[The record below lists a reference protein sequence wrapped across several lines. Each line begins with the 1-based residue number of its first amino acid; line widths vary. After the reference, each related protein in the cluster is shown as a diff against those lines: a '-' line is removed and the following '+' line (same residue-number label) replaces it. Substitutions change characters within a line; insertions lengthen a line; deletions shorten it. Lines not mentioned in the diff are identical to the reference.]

1 VEREADIDQ
10 TDLLEAHLDGE
21 LSPAEAEALGRR
33 LAREPL
39 LAAELER
46 LRAAR
51 AARWAAIGSL
61 EPDDREAAAVADHVI
76 AAAVRSERLRRGAT
90 MARRATAAAA
100 VIALAFAG
108 GWMARGRAAP
118 RNVAP
123 VRPVSATDDHPFA
136 TSGGGDPR
144 PFPVVVVDEKGNVAV
159 QNFDDPEKARE
170 FANDV
175 GRRQRRPNAGDPPSQ
190 SQRYTPVSEPN

>member
-1 VEREADIDQ
+1 VEREADIDE
-10 TDLLEAHLDGE
+10 TDLLESLLDGE

-33 LAREPL
+33 LGQEPR

-46 LRAAR
+46 LRAGRAERR
-51 AARWAAIGSL
+51 AAIASL
-61 EPDDREAAAVADHVI
+61 EPGDGEAEAVAENVI
-76 AAAVRSERLRRGAT
+76 AAAVRSERLSRAAT

-100 VIALAFAG
+100 VMALAFAG
-108 GWMARGRAAP
+108 GWMARGSAAP
-118 RNVAP
+118 RNATP
-123 VRPVSATDDHPFA
+123 VRPVSANDDHPFA
-136 TSGGGDPR
+136 TSGGGDTR
-144 PFPVVVVDEKGNVAV
+144 SFPVVVVDEKGNVAV

-175 GRRQRRPNAGDPPSQ
+175 GRRQRRPNAGDRPPQ